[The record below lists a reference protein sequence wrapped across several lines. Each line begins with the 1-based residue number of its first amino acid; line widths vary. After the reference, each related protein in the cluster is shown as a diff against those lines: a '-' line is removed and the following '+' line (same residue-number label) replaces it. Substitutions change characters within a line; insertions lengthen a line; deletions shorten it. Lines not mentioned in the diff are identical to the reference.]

1 MKPFDAGGLFQQ
13 AVPNQGAG
21 IRRLAVRGVAATLLS
36 GGMGLGIQ
44 IVAAAVL
51 ARLLTPKDFGLVTMV
66 TTFSLLFMNF
76 GLNGFTEAIVH
87 REDVNHTLASNLFWI
102 NVTGS
107 TLLAIGFAAAG
118 TLLTRL
124 YGDPRLAGAAEG
136 MALTIFLTGLSV
148 IHLALL
154 KRAMRFSVVSAIEM
168 FARAIS
174 VMVSIGLGWAG
185 WGYWALVAGAIALSV
200 STCLGAWISCR
211 WTPGFPRR
219 VAGTGSMVRFAIS
232 TYGRFSTGYFTNNL
246 DNFLVGWRLGPAQL
260 GFYKKAYDLFGI
272 PSNQLSS
279 GLTIVAV
286 SALSR
291 LLRDTA
297 QYKRY
302 LLSALGVMAFIGM
315 GISGDLTL
323 VGKDLILVLLG
334 PKWGESGRLFTIFAP
349 GIGFMLLYFTHVWIH
364 LSLGKADRWFRWG
377 LVDLVVTTVFL
388 FVGLHWQAQ
397 GIAAAWV
404 ASYWVIAL
412 PALWYAGK
420 PIQLKI
426 SSVIAVI
433 WRYVVAS
440 LTAGSAA
447 FLIMRQLP
455 SFAAAPGLLW
465 AVARFAAVSLLFLVL
480 YTGAV
485 IALHQSFAPLY
496 QVAGLLREMTSRGK
510 HAEPAPGAEPETR
523 DSENLPV
530 DILAVVLGT
539 AGHHNMK
546 ADSTVVG
553 SQPAATD
560 VVKPLVSILI
570 PAYNAQEWIADTIQ
584 SARAQTWPRTEI
596 IVVDDG
602 STDQTVAIA
611 RQFESNGVR
620 VVTQKNQGAAAARNM
635 AYSLSQGDYIQWL
648 DADDLLAPD
657 KIARQMAEL
666 GNGTGKRTLLSGAWG
681 RFMYRPWR
689 AKFTPTALWCDLSPL
704 EWLRRK
710 MELNIYMQTATWLV
724 SRELTEAAG
733 PWDTRLSEDDD
744 GEYLCRVLLA
754 SDGVRFVPDA
764 KVYYRTFGFD
774 SLSYIGKSPQ
784 KLESH
789 WLSMQLHIHY
799 LRSLEESPRV
809 HAASL
814 QYLRTSL
821 IYFFPEKAGI
831 VKQAQEMAI
840 EIGGPLGEPSLSW
853 KYNWVKTAFGWSL
866 AKKMQISLRKI
877 RWQLAKVADKAISRA
892 EKQIFLAR
900 ARNETTG
907 VGAVSDNR
915 AAGDPEPVAIPCV
928 TETVAL
934 SAGGKIRSA
943 EAEAE
948 MLRGRG

>member
-1 MKPFDAGGLFQQ
+1 
-13 AVPNQGAG
+13 
-21 IRRLAVRGVAATLLS
+21 
-36 GGMGLGIQ
+36 
-44 IVAAAVL
+44 
-51 ARLLTPKDFGLVTMV
+51 
-66 TTFSLLFMNF
+66 
-76 GLNGFTEAIVH
+76 
-87 REDVNHTLASNLFWI
+87 
-102 NVTGS
+102 
-107 TLLAIGFAAAG
+107 
-118 TLLTRL
+118 
-124 YGDPRLAGAAEG
+124 
-136 MALTIFLTGLSV
+136 
-148 IHLALL
+148 
-154 KRAMRFSVVSAIEM
+154 
-168 FARAIS
+168 
-174 VMVSIGLGWAG
+174 
-185 WGYWALVAGAIALSV
+185 
-200 STCLGAWISCR
+200 
-211 WTPGFPRR
+211 
-219 VAGTGSMVRFAIS
+219 
-232 TYGRFSTGYFTNNL
+232 
-246 DNFLVGWRLGPAQL
+246 
-260 GFYKKAYDLFGI
+260 
-272 PSNQLSS
+272 
-279 GLTIVAV
+279 
-286 SALSR
+286 
-291 LLRDTA
+291 
-297 QYKRY
+297 
-302 LLSALGVMAFIGM
+302 
-315 GISGDLTL
+315 
-323 VGKDLILVLLG
+323 
-334 PKWGESGRLFTIFAP
+334 
-349 GIGFMLLYFTHVWIH
+349 
-364 LSLGKADRWFRWG
+364 
-377 LVDLVVTTVFL
+377 
-388 FVGLHWQAQ
+388 
-397 GIAAAWV
+397 
-404 ASYWVIAL
+404 
-412 PALWYAGK
+412 
-420 PIQLKI
+420 
-426 SSVIAVI
+426 
-433 WRYVVAS
+433 
-440 LTAGSAA
+440 
-447 FLIMRQLP
+447 
-455 SFAAAPGLLW
+455 
-465 AVARFAAVSLLFLVL
+465 
-480 YTGAV
+480 
-485 IALHQSFAPLY
+485 
-496 QVAGLLREMTSRGK
+496 
-510 HAEPAPGAEPETR
+510 
-523 DSENLPV
+523 
-530 DILAVVLGT
+530 
-539 AGHHNMK
+539 
-546 ADSTVVG
+546 
-553 SQPAATD
+553 
-560 VVKPLVSILI
+560 
-570 PAYNAQEWIADTIQ
+570 
-584 SARAQTWPRTEI
+584 
-596 IVVDDG
+596 
-602 STDQTVAIA
+602 
-611 RQFESNGVR
+611 
-620 VVTQKNQGAAAARNM
+620 M